1 MTACLLLR
9 ISRSNR
15 QLDSATKMAGTGS
28 NQNSLT
34 STADFFGDDDSSVLP
49 SNRQRTKKWSW
60 IFTPQISAVIAV
72 VVAAVAGIA
81 VADARVIHPDRV
93 QVDFLGFVSA
103 DNSSPTPDTSSRN
116 LGDKST
122 RVLLQ
127 VEGRFEPG
135 TTVWK
140 VTTDPGLC
148 TPHPEL
154 DSPLGR
160 LGAGTGHE
168 YESVAA
174 SVASVPV
181 VSSEPATHLAGKEVY
196 LCARDASKSAVSSP
210 DSEKWTVVDKVL
222 LPQLQEDLILNGG
235 SSQRE
240 AGELHNISIHRFNGQ
255 KHG

>member
-1 MTACLLLR
+1 
-9 ISRSNR
+9 
-15 QLDSATKMAGTGS
+15 MA
-28 NQNSLT
+28 
-34 STADFFGDDDSSVLP
+34 V
-49 SNRQRTKKWSW
+49 
-60 IFTPQISAVIAV
+60 VAV
-72 VVAAVAGIA
+72 VVAVITGFTGGVA

-103 DNSSPTPDTSSRN
+103 DSSSPDTFSTTN
-116 LGDKST
+116 LDDKST

-135 TTVWK
+135 TTAWK

-160 LGAGTGHE
+160 MGVAGAGHE

-210 DSEKWTVVDKVL
+210 DSEEWTVVDKIL

-235 SSQRE
+235 SSPGQ
-240 AGELHNISIHRFNGQ
+240 AG
-255 KHG
+255 

>member
-1 MTACLLLR
+1 
-9 ISRSNR
+9 
-15 QLDSATKMAGTGS
+15 MA
-28 NQNSLT
+28 
-34 STADFFGDDDSSVLP
+34 V
-49 SNRQRTKKWSW
+49 
-60 IFTPQISAVIAV
+60 VAV
-72 VVAAVAGIA
+72 VVAVITGFAGGVA

-103 DNSSPTPDTSSRN
+103 DNSSPTPDTTT
-116 LGDKST
+116 LDDKST

-160 LGAGTGHE
+160 LGGAGAGHE

-210 DSEKWTVVDKVL
+210 DSEEWAVVDKIL

-235 SSQRE
+235 SSQGQ
-240 AGELHNISIHRFNGQ
+240 AG
-255 KHG
+255 